1 MTPRLYLRSGEVPV
15 LYGLDSAKSEWA
27 LWNELRKGQDT
38 GAGDYGRWQG
48 RLMVPIMQ
56 GIAEDH
62 GLKIETHVDPHS
74 TRSEAIMPPRC
85 WRIAPSM
92 TSRGRP
98 AIMVV
103 SQRTESSLRE
113 WKEPGTMPN
122 RSAMRYRAIAAA
134 HDVEDILVGI
144 LVDGYSSRLFHL
156 SVEADER
163 KEIRR
168 RAEEFIE
175 KVRNDDEPDLDFS
188 ADAVSIRAGKAVAKV
203 QAAAESVDALLDEHA
218 RIVSDRAP
226 VDASLKRMAERLRQI
241 DTALIHMAGP
251 DGRLEVGDRIVVVE
265 RNAKNVPTVK
275 VISKAPSSLF

>member
-1 MTPRLYLRSGEVPV
+1 
-15 LYGLDSAKSEWA
+15 
-27 LWNELRKGQDT
+27 
-38 GAGDYGRWQG
+38 
-48 RLMVPIMQ
+48 
-56 GIAEDH
+56 
-62 GLKIETHVDPHS
+62 
-74 TRSEAIMPPRC
+74 
-85 WRIAPSM
+85 
-92 TSRGRP
+92 
-98 AIMVV
+98 
-103 SQRTESSLRE
+103 
-113 WKEPGTMPN
+113 MPN

-134 HDVEDILVGI
+134 HDVENILVGI

-163 KEIRR
+163 QEIRR

-188 ADAVSIRAGKAVAKV
+188 ADAVSIRAGKAVTKV

-218 RIVSDRAP
+218 RIVSERAP